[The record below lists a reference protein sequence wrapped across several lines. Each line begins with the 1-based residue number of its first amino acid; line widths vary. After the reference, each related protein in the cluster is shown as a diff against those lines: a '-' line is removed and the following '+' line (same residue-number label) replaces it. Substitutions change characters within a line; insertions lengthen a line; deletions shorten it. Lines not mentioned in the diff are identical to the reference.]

1 VLSNYDGGFTAAGS
15 YLYAVT
21 NSGTA
26 VTRYDSTTG
35 ATGSATGPDY
45 SGWLS
50 SPGALVSDG
59 QGTLYVA
66 NTGDNRID
74 QISGWSSVTPQG
86 APLGTDTWGGGSPS
100 EPVSANTILV
110 GGVNP
115 ATGDFSE
122 TTTDITIPGAGVPLE
137 FERTYDADAAQA
149 QISNDSPAP
158 PLGYGW
164 SYNLNMS
171 LSVDSLT
178 NTATITEENGA
189 QISFSANPVGS
200 PPHAWCPNG
209 SQDNFCADSPRIIAT
224 LNENGNGSWTF
235 TRYVGSPVTFTFL
248 SDGSLSEIA
257 DASGD
262 TLRPQSYSPAS
273 GQAACPANDTCTAW
287 VSSASGRELVLV
299 MNRSGQLVEVFDPE
313 SGTPPTN
320 AVSFSYSN
328 PSCSLDAGESPD
340 LCSATDPGQM
350 TTSYAYDFTNEN
362 PNLDYDM
369 LAVTAPG
376 ESAQTVNT
384 YDPSGEVVN
393 QTDPDGQVTTYSY
406 NGNYGSAGST
416 VVTIYPEGPSSDP
429 DDPGLDVPVETTAYD
444 YSHYVLTAEETGMGT
459 SLDSFQYFQPD
470 PVSLLDAM
478 SEDGDANKTT
488 EIFQSYDSG
497 GGTPISS
504 ANVAIETDGDGDET
518 QYAYNDDNQV
528 WCTVDPAETADGV
541 RCPNISPPSSIPGTS
556 YPGTTIDV
564 YNASDELVAVID
576 PLGNTTT
583 YSYTSGISGVPNGL
597 EYCSVDPVDY
607 ANGVQCPSYGSA
619 HVTGTTTTT
628 FDSSGD
634 TMTTTDADGDTTS
647 YSYGVSGYPSL
658 VSSETDPDGTTTSFV
673 YNTAGQV
680 TLQTVSFRSYSS
692 TTEYAYDDSGNDY
705 CEVDPYEYANGVRCP
720 ALPVTTPTPGDD
732 PYLGATI
739 TTYDA
744 DGEAAQSTNALGGVT
759 YTAYDDAGEAY
770 CTVAP
775 KEASLGVRCPAFPV
789 TTPTPGND
797 PYLGATITTY
807 NALGQVVQVT
817 NPLGGITL
825 TGYDAAGNVA
835 NTTVESN
842 NSTDAPD
849 VVTSYTYDGDN
860 QVLTTTVG
868 SGSDASTTAESY
880 DPDGNV
886 YCTVSAKVYG
896 EGSSFY
902 KCPTWQP
909 SWISE
914 PPSPSVLYA
923 AVPTL
928 SQANDVTTAFYNA
941 DGDMVQTTNP
951 DVQTSISY
959 FDADGRATCT
969 EDPVNLDNWLAAN
982 LSGTYPY
989 NCPST
994 SPSTGS
1000 DPGYTTTIYDP
1011 VGRTVSFTDPDGNT
1025 TSYTY
1030 DPAGNK
1036 LTTTNPDGETTS
1048 YCYYWEDS
1056 GAECAS
1062 AAPPAGGAGDAL
1074 YSETTPNT
1082 TADPSGETATH
1093 TYYPGG
1099 AADTTT
1105 TPAGMTTDSYDSLGD
1120 LTAETYSD
1128 TATGYSTPADVS
1140 YSYYVDG
1147 SRASMTDGTGTTTYG
1162 TDAMGDVTSQ
1172 AFSATSGSGLSS
1184 NTVGYGYF
1192 STGQLASISYPSYAS
1207 YENPTVTYSYDQL
1220 GAMASETDWFG
1231 NEVTF
1236 SHDADGNLTAQNNDV
1251 SAANPNGTSGTT
1263 FSYDNADENMAAVTA
1278 EVCSGSPGTLTQSFS
1293 GSGGSRNAD
1302 GEVTEDTEVHGG
1314 SCASQPSYERNYSY
1328 DLAGRVI
1335 YQGSVAQGSSGD
1347 NFSYD
1352 PAGNPTEISGHDGS
1366 GNFDTYDQSFDAA
1379 GEATDQTPVAGSA
1392 GSTTSYAYDTLG
1404 DLTGA
1409 VTGSSSTTYSYDQL
1423 GEMVG
1428 AVAGQ
1433 TSTYEYSGAGLEAA
1447 ASSGGTTSQL
1457 TWNTTGSLPLV
1468 LSDGTN
1474 DYVYGPNDEP
1484 VEQVNVTSAPPA
1496 SNPLFLTYTASD
1508 SSWTFTNTSGQQV
1521 SFYRYDAFGTLAL
1534 GTPVSPFGF
1543 AGQYSDTSS
1552 DLSGFV
1558 NMRARWYDAETGQ
1571 FTTVDPLFSET
1582 DQAYDYAVDDPVN
1595 AADPSGLWTYGEC
1608 GQAGF
1613 TLLVGASVSA
1623 CLIALVKGA
1632 TAQRVGDVEGA
1643 VAPAC
1648 QIGVGIG
1655 FSAGVSM
1662 DVSDATSLSQL
1673 SGPFWYTEV
1682 GGTVFAGAGAL
1693 VYWSKNWNPRTPLG
1707 PNSVIGAEFGV
1718 SFGAEFDFGALG
1730 ALHTSMISFPWPLSW
1745 AWDQIWD
1752 VASPTAFGK
1761 ALMYIETKAV
1771 GLATKLF
1778 KKEQLFKND

>member
-1 VLSNYDGGFTAAGS
+1 VLSDDNDGFTAAGS

-26 VTRYDSTTG
+26 IRSYNATSG

-59 QGTLYVA
+59 QGDLYVA

-74 QISGWSSVTPQG
+74 QIWGWSSVTPQG
-86 APLGTDTWGGGSPS
+86 APLGADTWGGGSPS

-122 TTTDITIPGAGVPLE
+122 TATDITIPGAGVPLL
-137 FERTYDADAAQA
+137 FERTYDSDAAQA
-149 QISNDSPAP
+149 QIANDSPAP

-164 SYNLNMS
+164 SYNLDMS
-171 LSVDSLT
+171 LSLDSLT

-224 LNENGNGSWTF
+224 LNENANGSWTF
-235 TRYVGSPVTFTFL
+235 TRYVGSPLTFTFL
-248 SDGSLSEIA
+248 PDGSLSEIA

-262 TLRPQSYSPAS
+262 TLRPQSYGPAS

-299 MNRSGQLVEVFDPE
+299 MNRSGQIVEVFDPE

-320 AVSFSYSN
+320 AVAFSYSN
-328 PSCSLDAGESPD
+328 ASCSWDAGESPD

-384 YDPSGEVVN
+384 YDPSGRVVN

-470 PVSLLDAM
+470 PSSLLDAV
-478 SEDGDANKTT
+478 SEDGDGNKTT
-488 EIFQSYDSG
+488 ETFQTYDLA
-497 GGTPISS
+497 GGTAISS
-504 ANVAIETDGDGDET
+504 ANVAIETDGDGNET

-541 RCPNISPPSSIPGTS
+541 RCPAISPPSSIPATS
-556 YPGTTIDV
+556 YPGTTINA

-583 YSYTSGISGVPNGL
+583 YSYTSGVSGVPDGL

-607 ANGVQCPSYGSA
+607 ANGVRCPSYGSA

-628 FDSSGD
+628 FDSAGD
-634 TMTTTDADGDTTS
+634 VMTTTDADGGTTT

-658 VSSETDPDGTTTSFV
+658 VSSKTDPDGTTTSFV
-673 YNTAGQV
+673 YNTAGNV

-692 TTEYAYDDSGNDY
+692 TTEYAYDDLGNNY

-720 ALPVTTPTPGDD
+720 ALPVTTPTPTDD

-744 DGEAAQSTNALGGVT
+744 DGEVVQSTNALGGVT
-759 YTAYDDAGEAY
+759 YTAYDDAGETY

-775 KEASLGVRCPAFPV
+775 KEASSGVRCPAFPV

-825 TGYDAAGNVA
+825 TDYDAAGNVA

-860 QVLTTTVG
+860 HVLTTTVG
-868 SGSDASTTAESY
+868 SGSDASTAAESY

-896 EGSSFY
+896 EGSSSY

-951 DVQTSISY
+951 DFQTSISY
-959 FDADGRATCT
+959 FDADSRATCT

-989 NCPST
+989 NCPSSPFT
-994 SPSTGS
+994 IPPSTGS
-1000 DPGYTTTIYDP
+1000 DPGYTTTIYDAA
-1011 VGRTVSFTDPDGNT
+1011 GQTVSVTDPLGDT

-1056 GAECAS
+1056 SGQCAS
-1062 AAPPAGGAGDAL
+1062 AAPLAGGTGDAL
-1074 YSETTPNT
+1074 YFATTPDT
-1082 TADPSGETATH
+1082 AADPSGETTTY

-1105 TPAGMTTDSYDSLGD
+1105 TPAGMTTDSYNGLGD
-1120 LTAETYSD
+1120 LTAKTYSN
-1128 TATGYSTPADVS
+1128 TAAGFLTPADVS
-1140 YSYYVDG
+1140 YTYYPDG
-1147 SRASMTDGTGTTTYG
+1147 SRESMTDGTGTTTYVI
-1162 TDAMGDVTSQ
+1162 DAMGDLTSQ
-1172 AFSATSGSGLSS
+1172 SFSAASGSGLSS

-1192 STGQLASISYPSYAS
+1192 STGQLASVSYPSYAS

-1220 GAMASETDWFG
+1220 GAMTSETDWLG

-1236 SHDADGNLTAQNNDV
+1236 SHDADGNLTTQDNDV
-1251 SAANPNGTSGTT
+1251 SGANPNGTSGTT
-1263 FSYDNADENMAAVTA
+1263 FSYDNADENTAAVTA
-1278 EVCSGSPGTLTQSFS
+1278 EVCSGSLGTLTQSFS

-1302 GEVTEDTEVHGG
+1302 GQVTEDSEVYGG
-1314 SCASQPSYERNYSY
+1314 SCESQPSYERNYSY
-1328 DLAGRVI
+1328 DLAGQVI

-1366 GNFDTYDQSFDAA
+1366 GNFDTYDQAFDDV
-1379 GEATDQTPVAGSA
+1379 GQVTGQTPVAGSA
-1392 GSTTSYAYDTLG
+1392 GSATDYAYDTLG
-1404 DLTGA
+1404 DLTSA
-1409 VTGSSSTTYSYDQL
+1409 VTGLSTTSYSYDQI
-1423 GEMVG
+1423 GEMVS
-1428 AVAGQ
+1428 AIAEE
-1433 TSTYEYSGAGLEAA
+1433 TSTYQYTGDGLEADTT
-1447 ASSGGTTSQL
+1447 SGGTTSQL
-1457 TWNTTGSLPLV
+1457 IWDTTGSLPLV
-1468 LSDGTN
+1468 LSDSTN
-1474 DYVYGPNDEP
+1474 DYVYGPTEEP

-1496 SNPLFLTYTASD
+1496 TNPLFLTYTTSD
-1508 SSWTFTNTSGQQV
+1508 SSWNVTDISGQRLT
-1521 SFYRYDAFGTLAL
+1521 FYRYDAFGTLAL
-1534 GTPVSPFGF
+1534 GTPASPFGY
-1543 AGQYSDTSS
+1543 AGEYSDTSS
-1552 DLSGFV
+1552 EASGFV
-1558 NMRARWYDAETGQ
+1558 NMRARWYDAGTGE
-1571 FTTVDPLFSET
+1571 FTTVDPDLAQT
-1582 DQAYDYAVDDPVN
+1582 DQAYSYVGDDPVN
-1595 AADPSGLWTYGEC
+1595 EKDPSGRFTVGVCMGASAGIAFGFGGGLSGQVCLVRTVFDPNGEDDI
-1608 GQAGF
+1608 GITETVG
-1613 TLLVGASVSA
+1613 LSNVGVGASAGVGVYYQISDALHLQDLAHQFYDVAVDIPFSA
-1623 CLIALVKGA
+1623 GL
-1632 TAQRVGDVEGA
+1632 
-1643 VAPAC
+1643 
-1648 QIGVGIG
+1648 GIG
-1655 FSAGVSM
+1655 FRG
-1662 DVSDATSLSQL
+1662 DV
-1673 SGPFWYTEV
+1673 FWGKGQTNRD
-1682 GGTVFAGAGAL
+1682 VFGID
-1693 VYWSKNWNPRTPLG
+1693 
-1707 PNSVIGAEFGV
+1707 IGL
-1718 SFGAEFDFGALG
+1718 DFGAGISGMLFG
-1730 ALHTSMISFPWPLSW
+1730 TNTWVQQAHGGGFLDVGSIGPNVLRSIWDSWCRPGSFP
-1745 AWDQIWD
+1745 
-1752 VASPTAFGK
+1752 
-1761 ALMYIETKAV
+1761 
-1771 GLATKLF
+1771 
-1778 KKEQLFKND
+1778 